1 MTAVPMTTGQ
11 GPPGPLGKIRRPGIV
26 ILLSIV
32 TLGIYGLYWQYSTFK
47 EMKDHT
53 GQGIGGGVGLLL
65 AILLGIVNVFLMP
78 AEVGNMYAAEGQVK
92 PISGVSGFW
101 VLLPIV
107 GGFIWI
113 FKVQG
118 NLNRYW
124 TAHGGVPA

>member
-11 GPPGPLGKIRRPGIV
+11 VTPGSLGKIRSPGIV

-53 GQGIGGGVGLLL
+53 GQGIGGGVGLLF
-65 AILLGIVNVFLMP
+65 AILLGIVNIFLMP

-101 VLLPIV
+101 VFLPIV
-107 GGFIWI
+107 GSFVWI

-124 TAHGGVPA
+124 EAHGGIPA

>member
-1 MTAVPMTTGQ
+1 
-11 GPPGPLGKIRRPGIV
+11 V

-65 AILLGIVNVFLMP
+65 AILLGIVNIFLMP
-78 AEVGNMYAAEGQVK
+78 AEVGNMYATEGQVK
-92 PISGVSGFW
+92 PISGVTGFW
-101 VLLPIV
+101 VFLPIV
-107 GGFIWI
+107 GSFIWI

-124 TAHGGVPA
+124 VAHGGIPA

>member
-1 MTAVPMTTGQ
+1 
-11 GPPGPLGKIRRPGIV
+11 V

-32 TLGIYGLYWQYSTFK
+32 TLGIYGLYWQYSTYK

-65 AILLGIVNVFLMP
+65 AILLGIVNIFLMP
-78 AEVGNMYAAEGQVK
+78 SEVGNMYAAEGQVK
-92 PISGVSGFW
+92 PISGASGFW
-101 VLLPIV
+101 VFLPIV
-107 GGFIWI
+107 GSFVWT

-124 TAHGGVPA
+124 TAHGGIPAEEASNRRRPGYRG

>member
-1 MTAVPMTTGQ
+1 MTTGQ
-11 GPPGPLGKIRRPGIV
+11 VTPGSLGKIRSPGIV

-53 GQGIGGGVGLLL
+53 GQGIGGGVGLLF
-65 AILLGIVNVFLMP
+65 AILLGIVNIFLMP

-101 VLLPIV
+101 VFLPIV
-107 GGFIWI
+107 GSFVWI

-124 TAHGGVPA
+124 EAHGGIPA

>member
-1 MTAVPMTTGQ
+1 MAAGPMTSGQ
-11 GPPGPLGKIRRPGIV
+11 ANHGSLGKIRSPGIV

-65 AILLGIVNVFLMP
+65 AILLGIVNIFLMP
-78 AEVGNMYAAEGQVK
+78 AEVGNMYATEGQVK
-92 PISGVSGFW
+92 PISGVTGFW
-101 VLLPIV
+101 VFLPIV
-107 GGFIWI
+107 GSFIWI

-124 TAHGGVPA
+124 VAHGGIPA